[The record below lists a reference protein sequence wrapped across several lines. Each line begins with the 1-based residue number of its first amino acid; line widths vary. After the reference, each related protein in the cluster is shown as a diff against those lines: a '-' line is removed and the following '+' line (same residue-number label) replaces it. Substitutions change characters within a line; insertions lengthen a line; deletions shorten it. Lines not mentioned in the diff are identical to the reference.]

1 MIAIFVILSAVTA
14 AALVYSLRMN
24 RQLSE
29 QINALSDRLDT
40 LSKKSGKRFNKY
52 EKKLAQQRHKQ
63 MQQAADDERSM
74 QQGQKSVNIKDY
86 AILQKHLSSA
96 FGVPV
101 KFSCDRSGKGKITFP
116 FTTEEELEK
125 IIGIFDQLKNA

>member
-1 MIAIFVILSAVTA
+1 MEERA
-14 AALVYSLRMN
+14 
-24 RQLSE
+24 
-29 QINALSDRLDT
+29 
-40 LSKKSGKRFNKY
+40 
-52 EKKLAQQRHKQ
+52 KQ

-101 KFSCDRSGKGKITFP
+101 KFSCDRLGKGKITFP